1 MIVPKNRSMYR
12 YAVDTFSDLLN
23 QVQERSAAYRCND
36 IDVKCWNAFV
46 EEFSQREGVTFTKGF
61 IRDFAEYGIQSW
73 FNPDISQEDRQ
84 RVRFSW
90 IFSRKAIE
98 RWDALSAK
106 VRKRCVRT
114 CLKRDYDITNNVRP
128 KLHGALISVR
138 PVEERFKRAFYNTR
152 KGLSWCI
159 ANTTLYNHRSGYCEG
174 CNFKKECKD
183 ILQSNYIKIYKLRG
197 YSETKRT

>member
-36 IDVKCWNAFV
+36 VDVRCWNAFV
-46 EEFSQREGVTFTKGF
+46 EEFSEREGVTFTKGF

-73 FNPDISQEDRQ
+73 FNPDVSKEDRQ

-106 VRKRCVRT
+106 ARKRCVRT
-114 CLKRDYDITNNVRP
+114 CLKKEYDITNNLRP
-128 KLHGALISVR
+128 KLNSAFISVR
-138 PVEERFKRAFYNTR
+138 PVEEKFKRAFYNTR

-174 CNFKKECKD
+174 CKFRQECKD

-197 YSETKRT
+197 YSETKRI